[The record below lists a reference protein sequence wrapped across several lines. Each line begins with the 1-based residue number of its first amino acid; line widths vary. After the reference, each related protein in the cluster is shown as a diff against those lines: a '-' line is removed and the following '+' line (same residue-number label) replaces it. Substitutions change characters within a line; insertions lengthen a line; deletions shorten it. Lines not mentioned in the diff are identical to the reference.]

1 MSTLEENYQYCH
13 QIMKDYSKSF
23 SYAFDMLPEQQRRAI
38 WAIYAVCRIVD
49 DSIDVHQDVEYL
61 HKINRD
67 VKAIEH
73 QTTTTFESDDRI
85 MTAFADAA
93 THFQMNF
100 QALYDL
106 IDTVGNGPAFRNVW
120 KQIVVY

>member
-1 MSTLEENYQYCH
+1 MRLICYQNNN
-13 QIMKDYSKSF
+13 D
-23 SYAFDMLPEQQRRAI
+23 EQSR
-38 WAIYAVCRIVD
+38 IYAVCRIVD

-100 QALYDL
+100 QAPM
-106 IDTVGNGPAFRNVW
+106 T
-120 KQIVVY
+120 